1 MLYNSFGAGRSK
13 PGPRQCGGI
22 HFPQASHHCW
32 CRRPGRPHE
41 SNLRGL
47 SGSPAALL
55 TITTS
60 GLQRLPPLTPH
71 HGYLQVKKQRI
82 ITSTYLDVVRH
93 VFFGLDFPRESA
105 RFPCVLLFSLHT
117 CSTWRQVSVTTMI
130 PTRLQIT
137 NKLYSNIDRLK

>member
-82 ITSTYLDVVRH
+82 ITSTYLDVVGH
-93 VFFGLDFPRESA
+93 VFFGLDLPRESA
-105 RFPCVLLFSLHT
+105 RFPCMCPSLQPSH
-117 CSTWRQVSVTTMI
+117 
-130 PTRLQIT
+130 LQHLKTSLCHSYDTNKAT